1 MRTKRKTEEKKMSM
15 SKNIARLAVTAG
27 LTAAL
32 SFGGV
37 MAPVTMAFAAEG
49 ETGGITINQ
58 VKGNENITFKAY
70 QIFKATVTDAEN
82 GGKTAQNIT
91 WASNTVGD
99 KVIDAIRKDWK
110 GYNSLEVK
118 DQLSGKPTAQE
129 VADFLMAHAGPTTAG
144 STSTDGTRIATNN
157 VLYAVANA
165 VKSEN
170 PAATNIPTDGFWTPN
185 PENGNGYYL
194 FVTDESSLG
203 TGKKNTGTSPIFALV
218 GGEAVTV
225 TEKTSIPTVDKQILA
240 ATSDDPTK
248 LPNGWAGVANSQIGQ
263 EVTYKLT
270 GKVADNYATYDSY
283 AYKFTDTLSN
293 GLDYVKDSLKVYA
306 LDSSGNYTLIDGTA
320 YKLTTPSNDSRVL
333 TVDFAVDKDNN
344 KKGLK
349 NVQGV
354 DADTQIVVF
363 YRAKLNKNAVTGNGD
378 SEGKKG
384 NYNTVKLEYSNNP
397 STEGT
402 GTSVESGA
410 GDFTFKLNLNKVD
423 QGTEKGLA
431 GAEFSIQSADEDTL
445 NQYVASKDSP
455 DEKVVAGQ
463 LVNFSGASLPDY
475 LKFTSNDKGKIE
487 AKGLDAGKYTVTEIK
502 APSDKYAVAK
512 PFTFTITATYE
523 KNTAELDKITIAPS
537 GNADSRSDI
546 AFGTLNN
553 TPGDNTLTAE
563 GGTVANVKTGE
574 INITVGNTKSVGLP
588 LTGLN
593 GVTFT
598 WIAGGAVL
606 CIGVAHLIR
615 SRKQAEE
622 SEQE

>member
-1 MRTKRKTEEKKMSM
+1 MSM

-37 MAPVTMAFAAEG
+37 MAPVTMAFAEG
-49 ETGGITINQ
+49 ATDSITISQAEKND
-58 VKGNENITFKAY
+58 GTTFKAY
-70 QIFKATVTDAEN
+70 QIFKATVTDVEN

-91 WASNTVGD
+91 WASETVGP
-99 KVIDAIRKDWK
+99 KVINAINSWENDHSLKDEDK
-110 GYNSLEVK
+110 LPN
-118 DQLSGKPTAQE
+118 KPTPQE
-129 VADFLMAHAGPTTAG
+129 VADFITAHAGDCTAG
-144 STSTDGTRIATNN
+144 SESTKGTRIATDNI
-157 VLYAVANA
+157 LYAVANA
-165 VKSEN
+165 VKNE
-170 PAATNIPTDGFWTPN
+170 TPVDSDIVAGT
-185 PENGNGYYL
+185 PWSPDDDYGNGYYL
-194 FVTDESSLG
+194 FVTNEKSLG
-203 TGKKNTGTSPIFALV
+203 TDKKNTGTSPIFALV

-270 GKVADNYATYDSY
+270 GSVANNYATYDSY
-283 AYKFTDTLSN
+283 AYKFTDVLSS
-293 GLDYVKDSLKVYA
+293 GLDYVDGSVEVYA
-306 LDSSGNYTLIDGTA
+306 LNGTTYTKINENNYFVTNADASS
-320 YKLTTPSNDSRVL
+320 SNTL
-333 TVDFAVDKDNN
+333 TVEFKVGGGD
-344 KKGLK
+344 KGLK
-349 NVQGV
+349 DVQGV
-354 DADTQIVVF
+354 DANTKIVVF

-378 SEGKKG
+378 SDGKKG

-397 STEGT
+397 STEET

-423 QGTEKGLA
+423 QGTEKGLK
-431 GAEFSIQSADEDTL
+431 GAEFSIQSADADTL
-445 NQYVASKDSP
+445 NQYVASKNSP
-455 DEKVVAGQ
+455 DGKVVAGQ
-463 LVNFSGASLPDY
+463 LVNFSEKDIPDY
-475 LKFTSNDKGKIE
+475 LKFSSDDKGKTE
-487 AKGLDAGKYTVTEIK
+487 VKGLDAGSYKVTEIK
-502 APSDKYAVAK
+502 APNDKYTVAN
-512 PFTFTITATYE
+512 PFTFTIKADY
-523 KNTAELDKITIAPS
+523 KDDAAELEKITVSPS
-537 GNADSRSDI
+537 QNDERRSDV
-546 AFGTLNN
+546 ALGTLDN
-553 TPGDNTLTAE
+553 TPGDNTLTVTKNTA
-563 GGTVANVKTGE
+563 ANVQTGE
-574 INITVGNTKSVGLP
+574 VNITIGNTKQVGLP

>member
-1 MRTKRKTEEKKMSM
+1 MRINRKTEEKKMSM
-15 SKNIARLAVTAG
+15 NKNIARLAVTAG

-37 MAPVTMAFAAEG
+37 MAPVTMAFAEG
-49 ETGGITINQ
+49 ATDSITISQAEKND
-58 VKGNENITFKAY
+58 GTTFKAY
-70 QIFKATVTDAEN
+70 QIFKATVTDVEN

-91 WASNTVGD
+91 WASETVGP
-99 KVIDAIRKDWK
+99 KVINAI
-110 GYNSLEVK
+110 NSWENDHSLKAEDK
-118 DQLSGKPTAQE
+118 LPNKPTPQE
-129 VADFLMAHAGPTTAG
+129 VADFITAHAGDCTAG
-144 STSTDGTRIATNN
+144 SESTKGTRIATDNI
-157 VLYAVANA
+157 LYAVANA
-165 VKSEN
+165 VKNEAPVGSDIV
-170 PAATNIPTDGFWTPN
+170 AGTPWS
-185 PENGNGYYL
+185 PDDDHGNGYYL
-194 FVTDESSLG
+194 FVTNESSLG
-203 TGKKNTGTSPIFALV
+203 TDKKNTGTSPIFALV

-225 TEKTSIPTVDKQILA
+225 AEKTSIPTVNKQILA
-240 ATSDDPTK
+240 ATPVDPTQQT
-248 LPNGWAGVANSQIGQ
+248 NGWAGVANSQIGQ

-293 GLDYVKDSLKVYA
+293 GLDYVKDSLNVYA
-306 LDSSGNYTLIDGTA
+306 LDSSGNYTLIDDTA

-333 TVDFAVDKDNN
+333 TVDFVVDKDNN

-349 NVQGV
+349 DVQSV

-378 SEGKKG
+378 SDGKKG

-397 STEGT
+397 STEET

-423 QGTEKGLA
+423 QGTEKGLK
-431 GAEFSIQSADEDTL
+431 GAEFSIQSADADTL
-445 NQYVASKDSP
+445 NQYVASKNSP
-455 DEKVVAGQ
+455 DGKVVAGQ
-463 LVNFSGASLPDY
+463 LVNFSDKDIPDY
-475 LKFTSNDKGKIE
+475 LKFSSDDKGKIE
-487 AKGLDAGKYTVTEIK
+487 VKGLDAGSYKVTEIK
-502 APSDKYAVAK
+502 APNDKYTVAN
-512 PFTFTITATYE
+512 PFTFTIKADY
-523 KNTAELDKITIAPS
+523 KDDAAELEKITVSPS
-537 GNADSRSDI
+537 QNDERRSDV
-546 AFGTLNN
+546 ALGTLDN
-553 TPGDNTLTAE
+553 TPGDNTLTVTKNTA
-563 GGTVANVKTGE
+563 ANVQTGE
-574 INITVGNTKSVGLP
+574 VNITIGNTKQVGLP

>member
-1 MRTKRKTEEKKMSM
+1 MEFEQKAEEKKMSM

-37 MAPVTMAFAAEG
+37 MAPVTMAFAEG
-49 ETGGITINQ
+49 ATDSITISQAEKND
-58 VKGNENITFKAY
+58 GTTFKAY
-70 QIFKATVTDAEN
+70 QIFKATVTDVEN

-91 WASNTVGD
+91 WASETVGP
-99 KVIDAIRKDWK
+99 KVINAI
-110 GYNSLEVK
+110 NSWENDHSLK
-118 DQLSGKPTAQE
+118 ADDKLPNKPTPQE
-129 VADFLMAHAGPTTAG
+129 VADFITAHAGDCTAG
-144 STSTDGTRIATNN
+144 SESTKGTRIATDNI
-157 VLYAVANA
+157 LYAVANA
-165 VKSEN
+165 VKNE
-170 PAATNIPTDGFWTPN
+170 TPVDSDIVAGT
-185 PENGNGYYL
+185 PWSPDDDHGNGYYL
-194 FVTDESSLG
+194 FVTNESSLG
-203 TGKKNTGTSPIFALV
+203 TDKKNTGTSPIFALV

-225 TEKTSIPTVDKQILA
+225 AEKTSIPTVNKQILA
-240 ATSDDPTK
+240 ATPVDPTQQT
-248 LPNGWAGVANSQIGQ
+248 NGWAGVANSQIGQ

-293 GLDYVKDSLKVYA
+293 GLDYVKDSLNVYA
-306 LDSSGNYTLIDGTA
+306 LDSSGNYTLIDDTA

-333 TVDFAVDKDNN
+333 TVDFVVDKDNN

-349 NVQGV
+349 GVQGV

-378 SEGKKG
+378 SDGKKG

-397 STEGT
+397 STEET

-423 QGTEKGLA
+423 QGTEKGLK
-431 GAEFSIQSADEDTL
+431 GAEFSIQSADADTL
-445 NQYVASKDSP
+445 NQYVASKNSP
-455 DEKVVAGQ
+455 DGKVVAGQ
-463 LVNFSGASLPDY
+463 LVNFSDKDIPDY
-475 LKFTSNDKGKIE
+475 LKFSSDDKGKIE
-487 AKGLDAGKYTVTEIK
+487 VKGLDAGSYKVTEIK
-502 APSDKYAVAK
+502 APNDKYTVAN
-512 PFTFTITATYE
+512 PFTFTIKADY
-523 KNTAELDKITIAPS
+523 KNDAAELEKITVSPS
-537 GNADSRSDI
+537 QNDERRSDV
-546 AFGTLNN
+546 ALGTLDN
-553 TPGDNTLTAE
+553 TPGDNTLTVTKNTA
-563 GGTVANVKTGE
+563 ANVQTGE
-574 INITVGNTKSVGLP
+574 VNITIGNTKQVGLP

>member
-1 MRTKRKTEEKKMSM
+1 MDFKQKAEEKKMSM

-49 ETGGITINQ
+49 ATGSITINR
-58 VKGNENITFKAY
+58 VKGNENTTFKAY
-70 QIFKATVTDAEN
+70 QIFKATVTDTN
-82 GGKTAQNIT
+82 GVKTAQDIT
-91 WASNTVGD
+91 WASSSVGQ
-99 KVIDAIRKDWK
+99 KVITAITSDWK
-110 GYNSLEVK
+110 AYNSLSDSEK
-118 DQLSGKPTAQE
+118 LPAKPTPQE
-129 VADFLMAHAGPTTAG
+129 VADFITAHAGGCTAG
-144 STSTDGTRIATNN
+144 SESTKGTRIATNN
-157 VLYAVANA
+157 ILYAVANA
-165 VKSEN
+165 IRDEEPVKSDIV
-170 PAATNIPTDGFWTPN
+170 AGTAWTP
-185 PENGNGYYL
+185 ETSNGSGYYL
-194 FVTDESSLG
+194 FVTNALSDSS
-203 TGKKNTGTSPIFALV
+203 KKDTGTSPIFALV

-248 LPNGWAGVANSQIGQ
+248 LEGWAGVADSQIGQ

-293 GLDYVKDSLKVYA
+293 GLDYVKDSLEVYA
-306 LDSSGNYTLIDGTA
+306 VDSSGNYTPINDTA
-320 YKLTTPSNDSRVL
+320 YELTTSKDNRVL
-333 TVDFAVDKDNN
+333 TVNFAVDKTTG

-349 NVQGV
+349 DIDFV
-354 DADTQIVVF
+354 DADTEIVVF
-363 YRAKLNKNAVTGNGD
+363 YKAKLNKNAVTGNGT
-378 SEGKKG
+378 EGKG
-384 NYNTVKLEYSNNP
+384 NYNAVKLEYSNNP
-397 STEGT
+397 YTEGT
-402 GTSVESGA
+402 GTSVEGGA

-423 QGTEKGLA
+423 QGTEKGLP
-431 GAEFSIQSADEDTL
+431 GAVFTIQSDDANTQD
-445 NQYVASKDSP
+445 QYVASKAGTVGS
-455 DEKVVAGQ
+455 VSFVAGQ
-463 LVNFSGASLPDY
+463 LVTVPSDTELPDY
-475 LKFTSNDKGKIE
+475 VKFTSGNDGKIAVSGLDKGSYKVHE
-487 AKGLDAGKYTVTEIK
+487 VSAPKGGYNTTIAD
-502 APSDKYAVAK
+502 
-512 PFTFTITATYE
+512 FTFTITPTYTTDGTLKVDKLGATL
-523 KNTAELDKITIAPS
+523 NSSARSDVVMGELDETA
-537 GNADSRSDI
+537 
-546 AFGTLNN
+546 
-553 TPGDNTLTAE
+553 GDNVLNAKDGTATNPAD
-563 GGTVANVKTGE
+563 GV

>member
-1 MRTKRKTEEKKMSM
+1 MSYEVESRGKKMHM
-15 SKNIARLAVTAG
+15 NKNIARLAVTAG

-37 MAPVTMAFAAEG
+37 MAPVTMAFAEG
-49 ETGGITINQ
+49 ATGSITINQ
-58 VKGNENITFKAY
+58 VEGNQGTAFTAY
-70 QIFKATVTDAEN
+70 QIFKAKVTDTTT
-82 GGKTAQNIT
+82 GKTAQDIT
-91 WASNTVGD
+91 WASSDLGT
-99 KVIDAIRKDWK
+99 KVTYAIKNDWAGYEKLTID
-110 GYNSLEVK
+110 E
-118 DQLSGKPTAQE
+118 QLPENPTAQE
-129 VADFLMAHAGPTTAG
+129 VADFLMAHADDPIAG
-144 STSTDGTRIATNN
+144 SADGKTKGTRVATDN

-165 VKSEN
+165 VKSESS
-170 PAATNIPTDGFWTPN
+170 AATNIPTGSSWTPDLA
-185 PENGNGYYL
+185 NGNGYYL
-194 FVTDESSLG
+194 FVTNESSLG
-203 TGKKNTGTSPIFALV
+203 TNKKNTGTSPIFAIV
-218 GGEAVTV
+218 GGTPVTV
-225 TEKTSIPTVDKQILA
+225 TEKTSIPTVNKQILA
-240 ATSDDPTK
+240 ATSDNPTK
-248 LPNGWAGVANSQIGQ
+248 LTDWAGVADSQIGQ

-306 LDSSGNYTLIDGTA
+306 VDSSGNYTPINDTA
-320 YKLTTPSNDSRVL
+320 YELTTSNDNRVL
-333 TVDFAVDKDNN
+333 TVNFAVDKTTG

-349 NVQGV
+349 DINFVN
-354 DADTQIVVF
+354 ADTEIVVF
-363 YRAKLNKNAVTGNGD
+363 YKAKLNKNAVTGNGA
-378 SEGKKG
+378 EGKKG
-384 NYNTVKLEYSNNP
+384 NYNAVKLEYSNNP
-397 STEGT
+397 YTEGT
-402 GTSVESGA
+402 GTSVEGGA

-423 QGTEKGLA
+423 QGTEKGLG

-463 LVNFSGASLPDY
+463 LVNFSGTSLPDY

-512 PFTFTITATYE
+512 PFTFTITAKY
-523 KNTAELDKITIAPS
+523 KKDTAELDEITITPS
-537 GNADSRSDI
+537 GNAGQRSDI
-546 AFGTLNN
+546 AFGTLDNI
-553 TPGDNTLTAE
+553 PGDNKLTAAND
-563 GGTVANVKTGE
+563 TAAKVATGE

>member
-1 MRTKRKTEEKKMSM
+1 MEFEQKAEEKKMSM

-37 MAPVTMAFAAEG
+37 MAPVTMAFAEG
-49 ETGGITINQ
+49 ATDSITISQAEKND
-58 VKGNENITFKAY
+58 GTTFKAY
-70 QIFKATVTDAEN
+70 QIFKATVTDVEN

-91 WASNTVGD
+91 WASETVGP
-99 KVIDAIRKDWK
+99 KVINAINVWENDH
-110 GYNSLEVK
+110 SLKAEDK
-118 DQLSGKPTAQE
+118 LPNKPTPQE
-129 VADFLMAHAGPTTAG
+129 VADFITAHAGDCTAG
-144 STSTDGTRIATNN
+144 SESTKGTRIATDNI
-157 VLYAVANA
+157 LYAVANA
-165 VKSEN
+165 VKNE
-170 PAATNIPTDGFWTPN
+170 TPVDSDIVAGT
-185 PENGNGYYL
+185 PWSPDDDHGNGYYL
-194 FVTDESSLG
+194 FVTNESSLG
-203 TGKKNTGTSPIFALV
+203 TDKKNTGTSPIFALV

-225 TEKTSIPTVDKQILA
+225 AEKTSIPTVNKQILA
-240 ATSDDPTK
+240 ATPVDPTQQT
-248 LPNGWAGVANSQIGQ
+248 NGWAGVANSQIGQ

-293 GLDYVKDSLKVYA
+293 GLDYVKDSLNVYA
-306 LDSSGNYTLIDGTA
+306 LDSSGNYTLIDDTA

-333 TVDFAVDKDNN
+333 TVDFVVDKDNN

-349 NVQGV
+349 DVQSV

-378 SEGKKG
+378 SDGKKG

-397 STEGT
+397 STEET

-423 QGTEKGLA
+423 QGTEKGLK
-431 GAEFSIQSADEDTL
+431 GAEFSIQSADVDTL
-445 NQYVASKDSP
+445 NQYVASKNSP
-455 DEKVVAGQ
+455 DGKVVAGQ
-463 LVNFSGASLPDY
+463 LVNFSDKNIPDY
-475 LKFTSNDKGKIE
+475 LKFSSDDKGKIE
-487 AKGLDAGKYTVTEIK
+487 VKGLDAGSYKVTEIK
-502 APSDKYAVAK
+502 APNDKYTVAN
-512 PFTFTITATYE
+512 PFTFTIKADY
-523 KNTAELDKITIAPS
+523 KDDAAELEKITVSPS
-537 GNADSRSDI
+537 QNDERRSDV
-546 AFGTLNN
+546 ALGTLDN
-553 TPGDNTLTAE
+553 TPGDNTLTVTKNTA
-563 GGTVANVKTGE
+563 ANVQTGE
-574 INITVGNTKSVGLP
+574 VNITIGNTKQVGLP

>member
-1 MRTKRKTEEKKMSM
+1 MRTNRKTDEKMMSM
-15 SKNIARLAVTAG
+15 NKNIARLAVTAG

-37 MAPVTMAFAAEG
+37 MAPVTMAFAA
-49 ETGGITINQ
+49 GGQGSIAINK
-58 VKGNENITFKAY
+58 VAGNENTTFKAY
-70 QIFKATVTDAEN
+70 QIFKATVTDTTT
-82 GGKTAQNIT
+82 GKTAQDIT
-91 WASNTVGD
+91 WASSDLGTKVTSAIKNDWAGYKNLTKD
-99 KVIDAIRKDWK
+99 K
-110 GYNSLEVK
+110 
-118 DQLSGKPTAQE
+118 QLPENPTAQE
-129 VADFLMAHAGPTTAG
+129 VADFLMAHADNPTASSADG
-144 STSTDGTRIATNN
+144 KNKGTRVTTGN
-157 VLYAVANA
+157 VLYAVADA
-165 VKSEN
+165 VKNETPVESGIV
-170 PAATNIPTDGFWTPN
+170 ADTTWTPN
-185 PENGNGYYL
+185 PANGNGYYL

-248 LPNGWAGVANSQIGQ
+248 LTTGWAGVANSQIGQ

-270 GKVADNYATYDSY
+270 GSVADNYATYDSY
-283 AYKFTDTLSN
+283 AYKFTDVLSS
-293 GLDYVKDSLKVYA
+293 GLDYVDGSVEVYA
-306 LDSSGNYTLIDGTA
+306 LNGTTYTKINENNYFVTNADASS
-320 YKLTTPSNDSRVL
+320 SNTL
-333 TVDFAVDKDNN
+333 TVEFKVGGGD
-344 KKGLK
+344 KGLK
-349 NVQGV
+349 DVQGV

-423 QGTEKGLA
+423 QGTEKGLK
-431 GAEFSIQSADEDTL
+431 GAEFSIQSADADTL
-445 NQYVASKDSP
+445 NQYVASKNSP
-455 DEKVVAGQ
+455 DGKVVAGQ
-463 LVNFSGASLPDY
+463 LVNFSDKDLPDY
-475 LKFTSNDKGKIE
+475 LKFSSDDKGKIE
-487 AKGLDAGKYTVTEIK
+487 VKGLDAGSYKVTEIK
-502 APSDKYAVAK
+502 APSNKYTVAN
-512 PFTFTITATYE
+512 PFTFTIKAEY
-523 KNTAELDKITIAPS
+523 KNNAAELEKITVSPS
-537 GNADSRSDI
+537 ENDEHRPDVAL
-546 AFGTLNN
+546 GTLDN
-553 TPGDNTLTAE
+553 TPGDNTLTATN
-563 GGTVANVKTGE
+563 GTVANVGTGE

>member
-1 MRTKRKTEEKKMSM
+1 MEFEQKAEEKKMSM

-37 MAPVTMAFAAEG
+37 MAPVTMAFAAEANG
-49 ETGGITINQ
+49 SVTIGKAPGNDTEFMGYKIFDADVAKDESGKTLVSNIAWANGKVEAAVKEAITKIDKDANIATAQDAADWISEHVMHTGKTTS
-58 VKGNENITFKAY
+58 VASDSEAY
-70 QIFKATVTDAEN
+70 KIAAAVAKVTDPDDPSDCVATSN
-82 GGKTAQNIT
+82 G
-91 WASNTVGD
+91 
-99 KVIDAIRKDWK
+99 
-110 GYNSLEVK
+110 
-118 DQLSGKPTAQE
+118 
-129 VADFLMAHAGPTTAG
+129 
-144 STSTDGTRIATNN
+144 
-157 VLYAVANA
+157 VANNL
-165 VKSEN
+165 SH
-170 PAATNIPTDGFWTPN
+170 
-185 PENGNGYYL
+185 GYWL
-194 FVTDESSLG
+194 FVTNALTVAG
-203 TGKKNTGTSPIFALV
+203 TETATAPIFAVV
-218 GGEAVTV
+218 GDEAVSIA
-225 TEKTSIPTVDKQILA
+225 EKTSIPTVDKQILA
-240 ATSDDPTK
+240 ATSDNPTK
-248 LPNGWAGVANSQIGQ
+248 LTGWASVADSQIGQ

-293 GLDYVKDSLKVYA
+293 GLDFVKDSLKVYA
-306 LDSSGNYTLIDGTA
+306 VNSSGNYTPINGTA

-333 TVDFAVDKDNN
+333 TVDFVVDKDNN

-349 NVQGV
+349 DVQGV

-378 SEGKKG
+378 SDGKKG

-397 STEGT
+397 STEET

-423 QGTEKGLA
+423 QGTEKGLK
-431 GAEFSIQSADEDTL
+431 GAEFSIQSADADTL
-445 NQYVASKDSP
+445 NQYVASKNSP
-455 DEKVVAGQ
+455 DGKVVAGQ
-463 LVNFSGASLPDY
+463 LVNFSDKDIPDY
-475 LKFTSNDKGKIE
+475 LKFSSDDKGKIE
-487 AKGLDAGKYTVTEIK
+487 VKGLDAGSYKVTEIK
-502 APSDKYAVAK
+502 APNDKYTVAN
-512 PFTFTITATYE
+512 PFTFTIKADY
-523 KNTAELDKITIAPS
+523 KDDAAELEKITVSPS
-537 GNADSRSDI
+537 QNDERRSDV
-546 AFGTLNN
+546 ALGTLDN
-553 TPGDNTLTAE
+553 TPGDNTLTVTKNTA
-563 GGTVANVKTGE
+563 ANVQTGE
-574 INITVGNTKSVGLP
+574 VNITIGNTKQVGLP

>member
-1 MRTKRKTEEKKMSM
+1 MSM

-49 ETGGITINQ
+49 DGSITISQAEKND
-58 VKGNENITFKAY
+58 GTTFKAY
-70 QIFKATVTDAEN
+70 QIFKATVTDTEN

-91 WASNTVGD
+91 WASDTVST

-110 GYNSLEVK
+110 GYGGLEVK
-118 DQLSGKPTAQE
+118 DQLSDKPTAQE
-129 VADFLMAHAGPTTAG
+129 VADFLMAHAGSTTAG

-165 VKSEN
+165 VKNETPTASGI
-170 PAATNIPTDGFWTPN
+170 PAGQPWNATTGS
-185 PENGNGYYL
+185 GYYL
-194 FVTDESSLG
+194 FVTDKSSLG
-203 TGKKNTGTSPIFALV
+203 TAKKNTGTSPIFALV

-248 LPNGWAGVANSQIGQ
+248 LTTGWAGVANSQIGQ

-270 GKVADNYATYDSY
+270 GSVADNYATYDSY
-283 AYKFTDTLSN
+283 AYKFTDVLSS
-293 GLDYVKDSLKVYA
+293 GLDYVDGSVEVYA
-306 LDSSGNYTLIDGTA
+306 LNGTTYTKINEKNYSVTNADASS
-320 YKLTTPSNDSRVL
+320 SNTL
-333 TVDFAVDKDNN
+333 TVEFKVGGGD
-344 KKGLK
+344 KGLK
-349 NVQGV
+349 DVQGV
-354 DADTQIVVF
+354 DANTQIVVF

-423 QGTEKGLA
+423 QGTEKGLE

-445 NQYVASKDSP
+445 NQYVASKDSS
-455 DEKVVAGQ
+455 DGTVVAGQ
-463 LVNFSGASLPDY
+463 LVSFSGATLPDY
-475 LKFTSNDKGKIE
+475 LKFASNDKGKIE

-502 APSDKYAVAK
+502 APNDKYTVAN
-512 PFTFTITATYE
+512 PFTFTIKAEY
-523 KNTAELDKITIAPS
+523 KNNAAELEKITVSPS
-537 GNADSRSDI
+537 ENDKLRSDV
-546 AFGTLNN
+546 ALGTLDN
-553 TPGDNTLTAE
+553 TPGDNELTAKN
-563 GGTVANVKTGE
+563 GTAANVGTGE

>member
-1 MRTKRKTEEKKMSM
+1 MSM

-37 MAPVTMAFAAEG
+37 MAPVTMAFAA
-49 ETGGITINQ
+49 GGQGSITINK
-58 VKGNENITFKAY
+58 VAGNENTTFKAY
-70 QIFKATVTDAEN
+70 QIFRATVTDTTT
-82 GGKTAQNIT
+82 GKTAQDIT
-91 WASNTVGD
+91 WASSDLGTKVTNAIKNDWAGYKSLTKD
-99 KVIDAIRKDWK
+99 K
-110 GYNSLEVK
+110 
-118 DQLSGKPTAQE
+118 QLPENPTAQE
-129 VADFLMAHAGPTTAG
+129 VADFLMAHADNPTASSADG
-144 STSTDGTRIATNN
+144 KNKGTRVTTGN
-157 VLYAVANA
+157 VLYAVADA
-165 VKSEN
+165 VKNETSVKSGIVADTTWIPD
-170 PAATNIPTDGFWTPN
+170 PA
-185 PENGNGYYL
+185 NGNGYYL

-203 TGKKNTGTSPIFALV
+203 TDKKNTGTSPIFALV

-240 ATSDDPTK
+240 ATPANPTQQT
-248 LPNGWAGVANSQIGQ
+248 NGWAGVANSQIGQ

-333 TVDFAVDKDNN
+333 TVDFVVDKDNN

-349 NVQGV
+349 DVQGV

-363 YRAKLNKNAVTGNGD
+363 YRAKLNKNAVTGNGT
-378 SEGKKG
+378 EGKKG
-384 NYNTVKLEYSNNP
+384 NYNAVNLEYSNNP
-397 STEGT
+397 YTEEK
-402 GTSVESGA
+402 GTSVEGGA

-423 QGTEKGLA
+423 QGTEKGLK
-431 GAEFSIQSADEDTL
+431 GAEFSIQSADKDTL

-455 DEKVVAGQ
+455 DGTVVAGQ
-463 LVNFSGASLPDY
+463 LVNFSGTPLPDY
-475 LKFTSNDKGKIE
+475 LKFSSDDNGKIE
-487 AKGLDAGKYTVTEIK
+487 VKGLDAGSYTVTELK
-502 APSDKYAVAK
+502 APNDKYTVAN
-512 PFTFTITATYE
+512 PFTFTIEAKY
-523 KNTAELDKITIAPS
+523 KNNAAELEEITVSPS
-537 GNADSRSDI
+537 ENDEHRPDVAL
-546 AFGTLNN
+546 GTLNN
-553 TPGDNTLTAE
+553 TPGDNTLTAKN
-563 GGTVANVKTGE
+563 GTVANVVTGE

>member
-1 MRTKRKTEEKKMSM
+1 MGIKRKAEEKKMSM

-37 MAPVTMAFAAEG
+37 MAPVTMAFAEG
-49 ETGGITINQ
+49 AAGSITINQ
-58 VKGNENITFKAY
+58 VADNDSTTFKAY
-70 QIFKATVTDAEN
+70 QIFKATVTDTES
-82 GGKTAQNIT
+82 GGKTAQDIT
-91 WASNTVGD
+91 WADSNLSD
-99 KVIDAIRKDWK
+99 KVVSAIKNNWA
-110 GYNSLEVK
+110 GYNNLAADK
-118 DQLSGKPTAQE
+118 KLSDAPTAQE
-129 VADFLMAHAGPTTAG
+129 VADFLMANAGSTTAG
-144 STSTDGTRIATNN
+144 SADGSSKGTRLKTDN
-157 VLYAVANA
+157 VLYVVANA
-165 VKSEN
+165 VKN
-170 PAATNIPTDGFWTPN
+170 VTPTAPDIIAGQPWNATAGS
-185 PENGNGYYL
+185 GYYL
-194 FVTDESSLG
+194 FVTNESSLG
-203 TGKKNTGTSPIFALV
+203 TDKKNTGTSPIFAVV
-218 GGEAVTV
+218 GGSAVTV

-240 ATSDDPTK
+240 AAPANPTQQTT
-248 LPNGWAGVANSQIGQ
+248 GWAGVANSQIGQ

-293 GLDYVKDSLKVYA
+293 GLDYVQNSLKVYA
-306 LDSSGNYTLIDGTA
+306 VDSSGHYTPIDDKA
-320 YKLTTPSNDSRVL
+320 YQLTTSNDNRVL
-333 TVDFAVDKDNN
+333 TVDFAVDKTTG

-349 NVQGV
+349 DIDFVN
-354 DADTQIVVF
+354 ADTEIVVF
-363 YRAKLNKNAVTGNGD
+363 YNAKLNKNAVTGNGT
-378 SEGKKG
+378 EGKKG
-384 NYNTVKLEYSNNP
+384 NYNAVQLEYSNNP
-397 STEGT
+397 YTEGK
-402 GTSVESGA
+402 GTSVEGGA

-423 QGTEKGLA
+423 QGTEKGLK

-445 NQYVASKDSP
+445 NQYVASKDNP

-463 LVNFSGASLPDY
+463 LVNYSGTSLPDY

-487 AKGLDAGKYTVTEIK
+487 AKGLDAGKYTVAEIK

-512 PFTFTITATYE
+512 PFTFTITAKYK
-523 KNTAELDKITIAPS
+523 KNTAELDKITITPS
-537 GNADSRSDI
+537 GNADHRSDI
-546 AFGTLNN
+546 AFGTLDN
-553 TPGDNTLTAE
+553 TPGDNTLTAA
-563 GGTVANVKTGE
+563 GDTAANVATGE